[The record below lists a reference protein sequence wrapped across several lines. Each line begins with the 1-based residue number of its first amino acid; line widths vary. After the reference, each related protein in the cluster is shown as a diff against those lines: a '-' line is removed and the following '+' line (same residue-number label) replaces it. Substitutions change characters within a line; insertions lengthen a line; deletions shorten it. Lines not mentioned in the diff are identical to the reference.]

1 MMDISLDRQDSNEA
15 QIKIKLKE
23 ADYQPQVTQKIK
35 EYSKKAQLKG
45 FRPGKVP
52 MGLVKKMYGKSILV
66 EEINQILST
75 SINKYIKDNDLKIL
89 GDPLPDTEQ
98 TRAIDW
104 DNQRDFEFAYDVGLV
119 DDFNYDLSKKKKVTS
134 YTIKIDE
141 KMVDEEV
148 ENIRRNYGDR
158 VHPDQSA
165 AEDILS
171 GELVH
176 ASSETTNNTTLLIDQ
191 VEKKEQKKFIALK
204 GGDKVSFDLKKAFKE
219 PGYQARLIGKS
230 LEELEGL
237 KDTMVEFTL
246 EEISRI
252 EPANLDQEFFDKLFG
267 KDNVKSEEELREK
280 IKGFMTEN
288 FSRETEGL
296 LIQNIRDSIV
306 SSTKIALPE
315 KFLKRWLLYSNQGK
329 ITEDDVEKEYPR
341 YADEMKWNL
350 IMNKIAEDNEL
361 KVENEEVVNKA
372 KEMIRAQLSSS
383 GLGDQ
388 MEDQLD
394 VFADNYLKGEEG
406 QNYLQVFNQVRTDK
420 ILDFI
425 RDNLNIAKK
434 EVNLEQFRKATMK

>member
-119 DDFNYDLSKKKKVTS
+119 DDFKYDLSKKKKVTS